1 MQFIDRIM
9 ENREII
15 IDLLGSDNGPEE
27 MLEGARLVLE
37 TFPEV
42 CVALAGPRALIEA
55 AGLPENRVRILEAD
69 TTVTNLDNPV
79 EAFYRK
85 EPVSVF
91 KALQEARD
99 NEGVLGVISAGNTG
113 ALFAGAIRFLLA
125 DKTVRPC
132 IAAILPTTQGGFTCL
147 VDTGAS
153 IDCGPVQLVEFAH
166 HGTDLMRKLY
176 KLESPRV
183 GLLSNGAEPT
193 KGNKLVKEAHAM
205 LAKEEGINFVGNIEG
220 NKTLSGLCDVLVCE
234 GFAGN
239 QVLKNSEGMAV
250 NLITEIVKYGKM
262 HNVPAA
268 QEIVGYLMS
277 RFDFASLGAG
287 IMLGT
292 KKPVLKN
299 RGSCRREAVK
309 NAAQILVNMADN
321 KTIYES
327 VH

>member
-1 MQFIDRIM
+1 M
-9 ENREII
+9 EKREII
-15 IDLLGSDNGPEE
+15 IDLLGSDLGPEE

-37 TFPEV
+37 ESPDIS
-42 CVALAGPRALIEA
+42 VALAGPKALIKA
-55 AGLPENRVRILEAD
+55 AGLPEGRYRIIEAD
-69 TTVTNLDNPV
+69 KTVTNLDNPI
-79 EAFYRK
+79 EAFYSK

-91 KALQEARD
+91 KALEEAQRCD
-99 NEGVLGVISAGNTG
+99 DVIGVVSAGNTG
-113 ALFAGAIRFLLA
+113 ALFAGAIRFLLS

-132 IAAILPTTQGGFTCL
+132 IAAILPNMQGGFTCL

-153 IDCGPVQLVEFAH
+153 IDCGSAQLVDFAH
-166 HGTDLMRKLY
+166 RGSDFMRRLY
-176 KLESPRV
+176 KMDSPRV

-193 KGNKLVKEAHAM
+193 KGNKLVKETHAL

-250 NLITEIVKYGKM
+250 NLITEIIKYGKT

-268 QEIVGYLMS
+268 KEIVGYLMS

-292 KKPVLKN
+292 QKVVMKC
-299 RGSCRREAVK
+299 RGSSNRTAIK
-309 NAAQILVNMADN
+309 NAARILTNLSDN
-321 KTIYES
+321 KTLYE
-327 VH
+327 

>member
-1 MQFIDRIM
+1 MQK
-9 ENREII
+9 REII
-15 IDLLGSDNGPEE
+15 IDLLGSDMGPEE
-27 MLEGARLVLE
+27 MLEGARLVLDA
-37 TFPEV
+37 FPDV
-42 CVALAGPRALIEA
+42 CVALAGPRALVEA
-55 AGLPENRVRILEAD
+55 ANLPEGRYRILEAD
-69 TTVTNLDNPV
+69 KTVTNLDNPV

-91 KALQEARD
+91 KALEEASKCD
-99 NEGVLGVISAGNTG
+99 DALGVISAGNTG
-113 ALFAGAIRFLLA
+113 ALFAGAIRYLLA
-125 DKTVRPC
+125 DKAVRPC

-153 IDCGPVQLVEFAH
+153 IDCGPAQLVEFAH
-166 HGTDLMRKLY
+166 HGSDFMRRLY

-193 KGNKLVKEAHAM
+193 KGNKLVKEAHAL
-205 LAKEEGINFVGNIEG
+205 LAKDESINFVGNIEG

-250 NLITEIVKYGKM
+250 NLITEIIKYGKM
-262 HNVPAA
+262 NNQPAA
-268 QEIVGYLMS
+268 KEIAGYLMS

-292 KKPVLKN
+292 KKTVMKA
-299 RGSCRREAVK
+299 RGSCNRTAVL
-309 NAAQILVNMADN
+309 NAARILVNLAEN
-321 KTIYES
+321 KSFYES
-327 VH
+327 IH

>member
-1 MQFIDRIM
+1 MK
-9 ENREII
+9 EIV
-15 IDLLGSDNGPEE
+15 IDLLGSDLGPEE

-37 TFPEV
+37 TFPSV
-42 CVALAGPRALIEA
+42 GVALAGPRATIEA
-55 AGLPENRVRILEAD
+55 AGLPDGRYRILEAD
-69 TTVTNLDNPV
+69 KTVTNLDNPI

-85 EPVSVF
+85 EAVSVF
-91 KALQEARD
+91 RALEEAGSSED
-99 NEGVLGVISAGNTG
+99 VIGVISAGNTG
-113 ALFAGAIRFLLA
+113 ALFAGSIRYLLA

-132 IAAILPTTQGGFTCL
+132 IAAILPNTQGGFTCL

-153 IDCGPVQLVEFAH
+153 VDCGASQLVEFAH
-166 HGTDLMRKLY
+166 RGSDFMRSLY

-193 KGNKLVKEAHAM
+193 KGNKLVKEAHAL

-250 NLITEIVKYGKM
+250 NLITEIVKYGKT
-262 HNVPAA
+262 HNLPAA
-268 QEIVGYLMS
+268 KEIAGYLIS

-292 KKPVLKN
+292 EKIVMKC
-299 RGSCRREAVK
+299 RGSSNRTAVK
-309 NAAQILVNMADN
+309 NAAQILINMAEN
-321 KTIYES
+321 KTLYDS
-327 VH
+327 VHA

>member
-1 MQFIDRIM
+1 M
-9 ENREII
+9 EKHEII
-15 IDLLGSDNGPEE
+15 IDLLGSDMGPDE

-37 TFPEV
+37 AFPQV
-42 CVALAGPRALIEA
+42 NVVLAGPAALVNA
-55 AGLPENRVRILEAD
+55 AQLPDGRYRILEAD
-69 TTVTNLDNPV
+69 KTVTNLDNPV

-91 KALQEARD
+91 LALEEAGRCED
-99 NEGVLGVISAGNTG
+99 ALGVISAGNTG
-113 ALFAGAIRFLLA
+113 ALFAGAIRFLLS
-125 DKTVRPC
+125 DKTARPC

-153 IDCGPVQLVEFAH
+153 IDCGAAQLVEFAH
-166 HGTDLMRKLY
+166 RGSDFMRSLY
-176 KLESPRV
+176 KIESPRV

-193 KGNKLVKEAHAM
+193 KGNKLVKEAHAL
-205 LAKEEGINFVGNIEG
+205 LAEEDGINFVGNIEG

-262 HNVPAA
+262 HDVPAA
-268 QEIVGYLMS
+268 KEIVGYLMS

-292 KKPVLKN
+292 RKPVLKN
-299 RGSCRREAVK
+299 RGSCRRDAVK
-309 NAAQILVNMADN
+309 NAAQILVNLSENRNLYDS
-321 KTIYES
+321 I
-327 VH
+327 H

>member
-1 MQFIDRIM
+1 M
-9 ENREII
+9 NKREII
-15 IDLLGSDNGPEE
+15 IDLLGSDRGPEE

-37 TFPEV
+37 AFPEV

-55 AGLPENRVRILEAD
+55 AALPKGRVRILEAD
-69 TTVTNLDNPV
+69 KTVTNLDNPI
-79 EAFYRK
+79 EAFYRQ

-91 KALQEARD
+91 KALEEAARSED
-99 NEGVLGVISAGNTG
+99 VIGVVSAGNTG
-113 ALFAGAIRFLLA
+113 ALFTGAIRYLLA

-132 IAAILPTTQGGFTCL
+132 IAAILPNMQGGFTCL

-153 IDCGPVQLVEFAH
+153 IDCGPAQLVDFAH
-166 HGTDLMRKLY
+166 RGSDFMRRLY
-176 KLESPRV
+176 KMDAPRV

-193 KGNKLVKEAHAM
+193 KGNKLVKEAHAL
-205 LAKEEGINFVGNIEG
+205 LAQEAGINFVGNIEG
-220 NKTLSGLCDVLVCE
+220 NKTLSGACDVLVCE

-250 NLITEIVKYGKM
+250 NLITEIIKYGKA
-262 HNVPAA
+262 HNLPAA

-292 KKPVLKN
+292 QKVVMKC
-299 RGSCRREAVK
+299 RGSSQRTAIK
-309 NAAQILVNMADN
+309 NAARILINLSDN
-321 KTIYES
+321 KTLYE
-327 VH
+327 

>member
-1 MQFIDRIM
+1 M
-9 ENREII
+9 EKREII
-15 IDLLGSDNGPEE
+15 IDLLGSDLGAEE
-27 MLEGARLVLE
+27 MLEGARLILE
-37 TFPEV
+37 AFPGV
-42 CVALAGPRALIEA
+42 SVVLAGPRTLVED
-55 AGLPENRVRILEAD
+55 AGLPEGRFRILEAD
-69 TTVTNLDNPV
+69 KTVTNMDNPF

-91 KALQEARD
+91 LALEEAARCED
-99 NEGVLGVISAGNTG
+99 VIGVINAGNTG

-125 DKTVRPC
+125 DRSVRPC

-153 IDCGPVQLVEFAH
+153 IDCGPAQLVEFAH
-166 HGTDLMRKLY
+166 LGSDFMRGLY

-193 KGNKLVKEAHAM
+193 KGNKLVKEAHQL
-205 LAKEEGINFVGNIEG
+205 LAREDGINFVGNIEG

-250 NLITEIVKYGKM
+250 NLITEIVKYGKA
-262 HNVPAA
+262 HNMPQAK
-268 QEIVGYLMS
+268 EIVGYLMS

-292 KKPVLKN
+292 RKLVMKC
-299 RGSCRREAVK
+299 RGSSNRTAVR
-309 NAAQILVNMADN
+309 NAAQIIINLSDN
-321 KTIYES
+321 KTLYES
-327 VH
+327 IN

>member
-1 MQFIDRIM
+1 M
-9 ENREII
+9 NKREII
-15 IDLLGSDNGPEE
+15 IDLLGSDLGPEE
-27 MLEGARLVLE
+27 MLEGARLVLDA
-37 TFPEV
+37 FPSV
-42 CVALAGPRALIEA
+42 NVVLAGPRALIEA
-55 AGLPENRVRILEAD
+55 AGLPKDRYRILEAD
-69 TTVTNLDNPV
+69 KTVTNLDNPF

-91 KALQEARD
+91 MALEEASRND
-99 NEGVLGVISAGNTG
+99 DVIGVINAGNTG

-125 DKTVRPC
+125 DKAVRPC

-153 IDCGPVQLVEFAH
+153 IDCGPAQLVEFAH
-166 HGTDLMRKLY
+166 LGSDFMRTLY
-176 KLESPRV
+176 KLETPRV

-250 NLITEIVKYGKM
+250 NLITEIVKYGKKN
-262 HNVPAA
+262 NVPAA

-292 KKPVLKN
+292 KKLVLKN
-299 RGSCRREAVK
+299 RGSCRRDAVK
-309 NAAQILVNMADN
+309 NAAQILINISDN
-321 KTIYES
+321 KTLYES

>member
-1 MQFIDRIM
+1 M
-9 ENREII
+9 EKREII
-15 IDLLGSDNGPEE
+15 IDLLGSDRGPEE

-37 TFPEV
+37 EFPSIH
-42 CVALAGPRALIEA
+42 VALAGPCALIEA
-55 AGLPENRVRILEAD
+55 AGLPEDRCRILEAD
-69 TTVTNLDNPV
+69 KTVTNLDNPV

-91 KALQEARD
+91 KALEEASRCD
-99 NEGVLGVISAGNTG
+99 DVIGVINAGNTG
-113 ALFAGAIRFLLA
+113 ALFAGSIRFLLA
-125 DKTVRPC
+125 DKAVRPC

-153 IDCGPVQLVEFAH
+153 IDCGPAQLVEFAH
-166 HGTDLMRKLY
+166 LGSNFMRTLY
-176 KLESPRV
+176 KMESPRV

-193 KGNKLVKEAHAM
+193 KGNKLVKEAHAL
-205 LAKEEGINFVGNIEG
+205 LAREEGINFVGNIEG

-250 NLITEIVKYGKM
+250 NLITEIVKYGKT
-262 HNVPAA
+262 HNIPAV

-287 IMLGT
+287 VMLGT
-292 KKPVLKN
+292 RKVVLKC
-299 RGSCRREAVK
+299 RGSSNRTAIK
-309 NAAQILVNMADN
+309 NAARLIVNLADN
-321 KTIYES
+321 KTLYE
-327 VH
+327 

>member
-1 MQFIDRIM
+1 MK
-9 ENREII
+9 NREII
-15 IDLLGSDNGPEE
+15 IDLLGSDLGPEE
-27 MLEGARLVLE
+27 MLEGARLVLDA
-37 TFPEV
+37 FPHINV
-42 CVALAGPRALIEA
+42 VLAGPRALIEA
-55 AGLPENRVRILEAD
+55 AGLPEGRYRILEAD
-69 TTVTNLDNPV
+69 KTVTNLDNPI

-85 EPVSVF
+85 DPVSVF
-91 KALQEARD
+91 SALEEAGKCD
-99 NEGVLGVISAGNTG
+99 DVLGVISAGNTG
-113 ALFAGAIRFLLA
+113 ALFAGSIRFLLA
-125 DKTVRPC
+125 DKAVRPC
-132 IAAILPTTQGGFTCL
+132 IAAILPTTEGGFTCL

-153 IDCGPVQLVEFAH
+153 VDCGAAQLVEFAH
-166 HGTDLMRKLY
+166 HGSDFMRSLY
-176 KLESPRV
+176 KIESPRV

-193 KGNKLVKEAHAM
+193 KGNKLVKEAHAL

-250 NLITEIVKYGKM
+250 NIITEIVKYGKM

-268 QEIVGYLMS
+268 KEIVGYLMS

-292 KKPVLKN
+292 KKLVLKN

-309 NAAQILVNMADN
+309 NAAQILVNLAEN
-321 KTIYES
+321 KTVYES
-327 VH
+327 IN

>member
-1 MQFIDRIM
+1 MKK
-9 ENREII
+9 REII

-37 TFPEV
+37 SFPEV
-42 CVALAGPRALIEA
+42 NVVLAGPKALIEA
-55 AGLPENRVRILEAD
+55 AGLPEGRFRILEAD
-69 TTVTNLDNPV
+69 KTVTNLDNPI
-79 EAFYRK
+79 EAFYSK

-91 KALQEARD
+91 CALAEASRCD
-99 NEGVLGVISAGNTG
+99 DVLGVISAGNTG

-132 IAAILPTTQGGFTCL
+132 MAAILPTTLGGFTCL

-153 IDCGPVQLVEFAH
+153 IDCGPAQLVEFAH

-176 KLESPRV
+176 KLEAPRV

-193 KGNKLVKEAHAM
+193 KGNKLVKEAHAL

-268 QEIVGYLMS
+268 KEIVGYLMS

-292 KKPVLKN
+292 SKLVLKN
-299 RGSCRREAVK
+299 RGSCKREAVR
-309 NAAQILVNMADN
+309 NAAQILVNIAEN
-321 KTIYES
+321 KTLYES
-327 VH
+327 IK

>member
-1 MQFIDRIM
+1 MDRH
-9 ENREII
+9 EII
-15 IDLLGSDNGPEE
+15 IDLLGSDLGPEE
-27 MLEGARLVLE
+27 MLQGARLVLE
-37 TFPEV
+37 DFPHV
-42 CVALAGPRALIEA
+42 NVALAGPRNLIEA
-55 AGLPENRVRILEAD
+55 AQLPQGRYRILEAD
-69 TTVTNLDNPV
+69 KTVTNLDNPI
-79 EAFYRK
+79 EAFYSK

-91 KALQEARD
+91 KALQEASQCD
-99 NEGVLGVISAGNTG
+99 DVIGVISAGNTG
-113 ALFAGAIRFLLA
+113 ALFAGAIRFLLS

-132 IAAILPTTQGGFTCL
+132 IAAILPNTQGGFTCL

-153 IDCGPVQLVEFAH
+153 IDCGPAQLVDFAH
-166 HGTDLMRKLY
+166 RGSDFMRKLY
-176 KLESPRV
+176 KLDSPRV

-193 KGNKLVKEAHAM
+193 KGNKLVKETHAL

-250 NLITEIVKYGKM
+250 NLITEIIKYGKT
-262 HNVPAA
+262 HNEPAA
-268 QEIVGYLMS
+268 KAIAGYLMS

-292 KKPVLKN
+292 SKLVMKS
-299 RGSCRREAVK
+299 RGSCRREAIR
-309 NAAQILVNMADN
+309 NAAQILINIADN

-327 VH
+327 IH

>member
-1 MQFIDRIM
+1 MDKRS
-9 ENREII
+9 II
-15 IDLLGSDNGPEE
+15 IDLLGSDQGPEE

-37 TFPEV
+37 AFPDV
-42 CVALAGPRALIEA
+42 NVVLAGPRALIEA
-55 AGLPENRVRILEAD
+55 AGLPEGRYRMLEAD
-69 TTVTNLDNPV
+69 KTVTNLDNPV

-91 KALQEARD
+91 LALEEASRNGD
-99 NEGVLGVISAGNTG
+99 VLGVISAGNTG

-153 IDCGPVQLVEFAH
+153 IDCGPAQLVGFAH
-166 HGTDLMRKLY
+166 QGSDLMRKLY
-176 KLESPRV
+176 KMESPRV

-193 KGNKLVKEAHAM
+193 KGNKLVKETHAL
-205 LAKEEGINFVGNIEG
+205 LAREEGIHFVGNIEG

-268 QEIVGYLMS
+268 KEIVGYLMS

-292 KKPVLKN
+292 RVPVLKN
-299 RGSCRREAVK
+299 RGSCRREAVC
-309 NAAQILVNMADN
+309 NAAQILVNMAEN

>member
-1 MQFIDRIM
+1 M
-9 ENREII
+9 EKREII
-15 IDLLGSDNGPEE
+15 IDLLGSDLGPEE

-37 TFPEV
+37 EFPGV
-42 CVALAGPRALIEA
+42 DVVLAGPRALVEA
-55 AGLPENRVRILEAD
+55 AGLPAGRYRVLEAD
-69 TTVTNLDNPV
+69 KTVTNLDNPF
-79 EAFYRK
+79 EAFYRN

-91 KALQEARD
+91 KALEEAGRND
-99 NEGVLGVISAGNTG
+99 QVIGVINAGNTG
-113 ALFAGAIRFLLA
+113 ALFAGAIRYLLA
-125 DKTVRPC
+125 DKAVRPC

-153 IDCGPVQLVEFAH
+153 IDCRPAQLVEFAH
-166 HGTDLMRKLY
+166 LGSDFMRTLY
-176 KLESPRV
+176 KLDAPRV

-193 KGNKLVKEAHAM
+193 KGNKLVKEAHAL
-205 LAKEEGINFVGNIEG
+205 LAREEGINFVGNIEG

-262 HNVPAA
+262 HNQPAA
-268 QEIVGYLMS
+268 GEIAGYLMS

-292 KKPVLKN
+292 RKVVMKS
-299 RGSCRREAVK
+299 RGSCRRTAVK
-309 NAAQILVNMADN
+309 NAAQILINLADN
-321 KTIYES
+321 KSLYES
-327 VH
+327 VHS

>member
-1 MQFIDRIM
+1 MDK
-9 ENREII
+9 REII
-15 IDLLGSDNGPEE
+15 IDLLGSDLGPEE
-27 MLEGARLVLE
+27 MLEGARLVLDA
-37 TFPEV
+37 FPSV
-42 CVALAGPRALIEA
+42 SVALAGPRALIQA
-55 AGLPENRVRILEAD
+55 AGLPQGRYRILEAD
-69 TTVTNLDNPV
+69 KTVTNLDNPI

-91 KALQEARD
+91 KALEEASQCD
-99 NEGVLGVISAGNTG
+99 DVLGVISAGNTG
-113 ALFAGAIRFLLA
+113 ALFTGAIRFLLK

-153 IDCGPVQLVEFAH
+153 VDCGAAQLVEFAH
-166 HGTDLMRKLY
+166 RGSDFMRRLY
-176 KLESPRV
+176 KIESPRV

-193 KGNKLVKEAHAM
+193 KGNKLVKEAHAL

-268 QEIVGYLMS
+268 KEIVGYLMS

-292 KKPVLKN
+292 SKLVMKC
-299 RGSCRREAVK
+299 RGSSNRTAVK
-309 NAAQILVNMADN
+309 NAAQLMVNVSDN
-321 KTIYES
+321 KTLYES

>member
-1 MQFIDRIM
+1 M
-9 ENREII
+9 EKREII
-15 IDLLGSDNGPEE
+15 IDLLGSDMGPEE

-37 TFPEV
+37 AFPQV
-42 CVALAGPRALIEA
+42 NVALAGPRALIEA
-55 AGLPENRVRILEAD
+55 AALPEGRYRILEAD
-69 TTVTNLDNPV
+69 KTVTNLDNPI
-79 EAFYRK
+79 EAFYRQ

-91 KALQEARD
+91 KALEEASRCED
-99 NEGVLGVISAGNTG
+99 VLGVISAGNTG

-125 DKTVRPC
+125 DKSVRPC

-153 IDCGPVQLVEFAH
+153 IDCGAAQLVEFAH
-166 HGTDLMRKLY
+166 HGSDFMRRLY
-176 KLESPRV
+176 KIESPRV

-193 KGNKLVKEAHAM
+193 KGNKLVKEAHQ
-205 LAKEEGINFVGNIEG
+205 LLSREEGINFVGNIEG

-262 HNVPAA
+262 NNVPAA
-268 QEIVGYLMS
+268 KEIVGYLMS

-299 RGSCRREAVK
+299 RGSCRRDAVK
-309 NAAQILVNMADN
+309 NAAHILVNLADN
-321 KTIYES
+321 KTLYES
-327 VH
+327 IH

>member
-1 MQFIDRIM
+1 MKHH
-9 ENREII
+9 EII
-15 IDLLGSDNGPEE
+15 IDLLGSDLGPEE
-27 MLEGARLVLE
+27 MLKGASLVLE
-37 TFPEV
+37 EFPLV
-42 CVALAGPRALIEA
+42 NLALAGPRALIEA
-55 AGLPENRVRILEAD
+55 ASLPEGRYRILEAD
-69 TTVTNLDNPV
+69 KTVTNLDNPV

-91 KALQEARD
+91 VALEEASR
-99 NEGVLGVISAGNTG
+99 NEDVIGVINAGNTG
-113 ALFAGAIRFLLA
+113 ALFVGAIRYLLA
-125 DKTVRPC
+125 DKAVRPC

-153 IDCGPVQLVEFAH
+153 IDCGPAQLVEFAH
-166 HGTDLMRKLY
+166 LGSDFMHTLY
-176 KLESPRV
+176 KLDSPRV

-193 KGNKLVKEAHAM
+193 KGNNLVKEAHQL
-205 LAKEEGINFVGNIEG
+205 LAREEGINFIGNIEG

-262 HNVPAA
+262 HNQPAA
-268 QEIVGYLMS
+268 QEIAGYLMS

-292 KKPVLKN
+292 RKLVVKS
-299 RGSCRREAVK
+299 RGSCRREAIR
-309 NAAQILVNMADN
+309 NAARIIINLAEN
-321 KTIYES
+321 KTLYES
-327 VH
+327 IH

>member
-1 MQFIDRIM
+1 MDK
-9 ENREII
+9 REII
-15 IDLLGSDNGPEE
+15 IDLLGSDLGPEE

-37 TFPEV
+37 EFPGV
-42 CVALAGPRALIEA
+42 DVVLAGPRALIEA
-55 AGLPENRVRILEAD
+55 AHLPEGRYRILEAD
-69 TTVTNLDNPV
+69 KTVTNLDNPI

-91 KALQEARD
+91 AALEEASRND
-99 NEGVLGVISAGNTG
+99 AVIGVINAGNTG

-125 DKTVRPC
+125 DKAVRPC
-132 IAAILPTTQGGFTCL
+132 IAATLPTAQGGFTCL

-153 IDCGPVQLVEFAH
+153 IDCGPAQLVEFAH
-166 HGTDLMRKLY
+166 LGSDFMRTLY
-176 KLESPRV
+176 KLDAPRV

-193 KGNKLVKEAHAM
+193 KGNKLVKEAHAL
-205 LAKEEGINFVGNIEG
+205 LAREEGINFVGNIEG

-268 QEIVGYLMS
+268 KEIAGYLMS

-292 KKPVLKN
+292 RKVVMKS
-299 RGSCRREAVK
+299 RGSCNRTSVK
-309 NAAQILVNMADN
+309 NAAQLIVNLADN
-321 KTIYES
+321 KTLYES
-327 VH
+327 VHS

>member
-1 MQFIDRIM
+1 M
-9 ENREII
+9 EKKEII

-27 MLEGARLVLE
+27 MLEGARLVLDS
-37 TFPEV
+37 FPEV

-55 AGLPENRVRILEAD
+55 AGLPEGRYRILEAD
-69 TTVTNLDNPV
+69 KTVTNLDNPI

-91 KALQEARD
+91 LSLEEAGRD
-99 NEGVLGVISAGNTG
+99 EAALGVISAGNTG
-113 ALFAGAIRFLLA
+113 ALFTGAIRFLLEN
-125 DKTVRPC
+125 KTVRPC

-166 HGTDLMRKLY
+166 HGTDLMRRLY

-193 KGNKLVKEAHAM
+193 KGNKLVKEAHAL

-262 HNVPAA
+262 NNVPAVK
-268 QEIVGYLMS
+268 EIVGYLMS

-299 RGSCRREAVK
+299 RGSCRREAVR
-309 NAAQILVNMADN
+309 NAAQILVNLAEN
-321 KTIYES
+321 KTLYES
-327 VH
+327 IH

>member
-1 MQFIDRIM
+1 M
-9 ENREII
+9 NKHEII
-15 IDLLGSDNGPEE
+15 IDLLGSDMGPQE

-37 TFPEV
+37 EFPDV
-42 CVALAGPRALIEA
+42 CVALAGPRALIEG
-55 AGLPENRVRILEAD
+55 AGLPEGRFRVLEAD
-69 TTVTNLDNPV
+69 KTVTNLDNPI
-79 EAFYRK
+79 EAFYSK

-91 KALQEARD
+91 KALQEAGECD
-99 NEGVLGVISAGNTG
+99 DVIGVISAGNTG

-132 IAAILPTTQGGFTCL
+132 IAAILPNSQGGFTCL

-153 IDCGPVQLVEFAH
+153 IDCGPAQLVDFAH
-166 HGTDLMRKLY
+166 RGSDLMRKLY

-193 KGNKLVKEAHAM
+193 KGNKLVKETHA
-205 LAKEEGINFVGNIEG
+205 LLKVEEGINFVGNIEG

-250 NLITEIVKYGKM
+250 NLITEIIKYGKI
-262 HNVPAA
+262 HQQPAA
-268 QEIVGYLMS
+268 KEIAGYLMS

-287 IMLGT
+287 IMLGN
-292 KKPVLKN
+292 KKLVMKN
-299 RGSCRREAVK
+299 RGSCSRTAVR
-309 NAAQILVNMADN
+309 NAAQILKNIADN

-327 VH
+327 IH

>member
-1 MQFIDRIM
+1 MN
-9 ENREII
+9 NREII
-15 IDLLGSDNGPEE
+15 IDLLGSDLGPEE
-27 MLEGARLVLE
+27 MLEGSRAVLE
-37 TFPEV
+37 AFPDISLV
-42 CVALAGPRALIEA
+42 LAGPQALIEA
-55 AGLPENRVRILEAD
+55 ANLPEGRYRILASEK
-69 TTVTNLDNPV
+69 TVTNLDNPI
-79 EAFYRK
+79 EAFYSK

-91 KALQEARD
+91 KALEEAGRCD
-99 NEGVLGVISAGNTG
+99 DVLGVISAGNTG

-147 VDTGAS
+147 VDAGAS
-153 IDCGPVQLVEFAH
+153 IDCGPAQLVEFAH
-166 HGTDLMRKLY
+166 QGSSFMRSLY
-176 KLESPRV
+176 KIDSPRV

-193 KGNKLVKEAHAM
+193 KGNKLVKEAHAL

-268 QEIVGYLMS
+268 KEIVGYLMS

-292 KKPVLKN
+292 RKLVLKN
-299 RGSCRREAVK
+299 RGSCKRDAVK
-309 NAAQILVNMADN
+309 NAAQIIVNIAEN
-321 KTIYES
+321 KTLYES
-327 VH
+327 IH